1 MAKRILQ
8 EEPLMSNKDMEEEL
22 KTALRMHWALEML
35 GLPDTSDPNFDAQ
48 VVFAAY
54 RLGLMQRK
62 P

>member
-1 MAKRILQ
+1 MGKR
-8 EEPLMSNKDMEEEL
+8 EEPMMSNADMEEEL
-22 KTALRMHWALEML
+22 KKALRMCWALEML

-54 RLGLMQRK
+54 RLGMMQRK